1 VTEHPPPP
9 PLWGLSAWTQR
20 LKNNR
25 TKRRFSGLLAR
36 LKGESLLEN
45 KNRALQSGGDRQSPG
60 NFDIQWDLVDARHQ
74 ACMKPVPKSVG
85 LSKNISACPKS
96 VKAEGKKARDFGSVK
111 GCIKSSND

>member
-36 LKGESLLEN
+36 LKGESLPETKTGLYN
-45 KNRALQSGGDRQSPG
+45 QGVIVRARGISIYSGILWMLGTSLY
-60 NFDIQWDLVDARHQ
+60 WE
-74 ACMKPVPKSVG
+74 PVPKSVR
-85 LSKNISACPKS
+85 A
-96 VKAEGKKARDFGSVK
+96 
-111 GCIKSSND
+111 IKEQFPLAQNR